1 MIRIFIADDHEMFR
15 DGIKSLLN
23 SFRSISVVGEAT
35 NGEEVLERLK
45 TMEVDVVLLDI
56 SMPGINGIEAATMLL
71 KQNPDVKIL
80 MLSMFN
86 DAKHIQEVIKS
97 GAKGYVLKD
106 CPTKELVDGIQTV
119 FEGGTFFVDEVK
131 EKLINSFKTD
141 EVHGKVVLTKREQ
154 LILEMICE
162 DMTTPQ
168 IAEKLT
174 LSVHTVES
182 HRKNLLMKTG
192 AKTSIGLVRFAVDNG
207 YIKR

>member
-45 TMEVDVVLLDI
+45 TTEVDVVLLDI

>member
-1 MIRIFIADDHEMFR
+1 M
-15 DGIKSLLN
+15 
-23 SFRSISVVGEAT
+23 VGEAT

-45 TMEVDVVLLDI
+45 TTEVDVVLLDI

>member
-45 TMEVDVVLLDI
+45 TTEVDVVLLDI

-168 IAEKLT
+168 IAEKLS

>member
-168 IAEKLT
+168 IAEKLS